1 MCIFKIKMMYY
12 SHQKPNK
19 CPKCDSSKVV
29 KIVYGEPSYEDSL
42 EAKAGK
48 IILGGCVITG
58 NDPRWGCIDCQAKI
72 FKRKFRAFP

>member
-1 MCIFKIKMMYY
+1 MRY
-12 SHQKPNK
+12 SSYKKLDK
-19 CPKCDSSKVV
+19 CPKCGSSKVV

-42 EAKAGK
+42 EAEAGK

-58 NDPRWGCIDCQAKI
+58 NDPHWGCIDCKVKI